1 MTGDTMPETA
11 ALEQAFRAA
20 WAVVPGPLPDPAAR
34 IAFLAE
40 GALIVA
46 DDLPFP
52 LTRDGYADHWAFT
65 LAHVE
70 RLDWQVHGLE
80 TTVHGDTGILAMNH
94 AVRMKPRNA
103 GFRLRAGTTIAVCT
117 RAAGV
122 WRALA
127 VHMSPLTAQILD
139 ASPA

>member
-1 MTGDTMPETA
+1 MIESADLAE
-11 ALEQAFRAA
+11 AFCAA
-20 WAVVPGPLPDPAAR
+20 WAVAPGTRPDPARR

-40 GALIVA
+40 KALVVA

-52 LTRDGYADHWAFT
+52 LSRAAYADHWAFT
-65 LAHVE
+65 LDNVE

-80 TTVHGDTGILAMNH
+80 ARVHNESGIVAMNH
-94 AVRMKPRNA
+94 AVRLKPRNA
-103 GFRLRAGTTIAVCT
+103 GFRLRAGTTIAVCSRT
-117 RAAGV
+117 SRG
-122 WRALA
+122 WRALS